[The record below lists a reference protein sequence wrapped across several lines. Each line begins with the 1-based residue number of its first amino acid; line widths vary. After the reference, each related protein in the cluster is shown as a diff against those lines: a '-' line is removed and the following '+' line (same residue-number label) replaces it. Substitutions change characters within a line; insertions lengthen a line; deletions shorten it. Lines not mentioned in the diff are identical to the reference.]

1 MSYANISNTTFADGP
16 QLDAFKRLR
25 VSTPFPVADFK
36 NIYDMN
42 PFLLDNILVAG
53 ATATFL
59 GNEAA
64 IQLGTTTA
72 SGDKV
77 TRRSRDWIKYYPGK
91 SQLVKVTGLFG
102 TPAANLVRRMGLF
115 DDFNG
120 IFFEQTSA
128 GLAVVRRTF
137 TSGSVVNNSVA
148 RAAWNL
154 DTLDG
159 TGNAGNPS
167 GVLLDE
173 TKTQVF
179 IMDYE
184 WLGIGRIRWG
194 VDVGT
199 RIIYVHEFTG
209 GNDLTVVTFSTPDL
223 PITWEM
229 ENTGLTA
236 TPNTMKA
243 ICASV
248 DSEGAQDPAGYK
260 FSRSN
265 VLTHNATIGTLLPLI
280 TIRPKATFAG
290 KTNRVS
296 VWPTEWWAANA
307 SAAGN
312 VAVFVILRNAT
323 LTGTPSWV
331 SHDANSAVEY
341 DVSATGVSGGTS
353 TDSNGLN
360 GQNSLP
366 AMTIEMK
373 YPLTLSADGTTQD
386 TLTIAAIGVVGA
398 TNTVMCGIDWK
409 EWR

>member
-1 MSYANISNTTFADGP
+1 MSYANISNTTVADGP

-42 PFLLDNILVAG
+42 PLLLDNIFVGG
-53 ATATFL
+53 ASATFL

-64 IQLGTTTA
+64 IQLNTTTA

-91 SQLVKVTGLFG
+91 SQLIKVTGLFG
-102 TPAANLVRRMGLF
+102 APATNLVRRMGLF

-120 IFFEQTSA
+120 IFFEQTST
-128 GLAVVRRTF
+128 GLNVVRRTY

-148 RAAWNL
+148 RTAWNL

-167 GVLLDE
+167 GVNLNE
-173 TKTQVF
+173 AHTQVF
-179 IMDYE
+179 IVDYE

-199 RIIYVHEFTG
+199 RVIYVHEFTG
-209 GNDLTVVTFSTPDL
+209 GNNLDVVTFGTPDL

-236 TPNTMKA
+236 TTNTMKA

-248 DSEGAQDPAGYK
+248 DSEGAQDPAGLK

-265 VLTHNATIGTLLPLI
+265 MLTHNATIGTLLPLL
-280 TIRPKATFAG
+280 TIRPKATFGG
-290 KTNRVS
+290 KTNRVT

-312 VAVFVILRNAT
+312 IAVFVILRNAT
-323 LTGTPSWV
+323 LAGTPSWV
-331 SHDANSAVEY
+331 SADTNSAVEY
-341 DVSATGVSGGTS
+341 DVSASGVSGGT
-353 TDSNGLN
+353 TIDSSALN
-360 GQNSLP
+360 GQNNLS
-366 AMTIEMK
+366 AMTIDIK

-386 TLTIAAIGVVGA
+386 TLTIAAIGIVGA
-398 TNTVMCGIDWK
+398 TNTVMAGMDWK